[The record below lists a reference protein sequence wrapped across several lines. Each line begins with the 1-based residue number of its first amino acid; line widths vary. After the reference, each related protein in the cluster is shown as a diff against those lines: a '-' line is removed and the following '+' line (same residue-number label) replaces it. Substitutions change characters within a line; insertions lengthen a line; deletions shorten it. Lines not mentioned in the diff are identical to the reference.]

1 MTYKENISLHP
12 PKENLT
18 KKTIAN
24 VIAIAN
30 QKGGVGKTTT
40 AVNIATA
47 LAALGKKVLLVDLDS
62 QGNAST
68 SLGIPPTKRP
78 ITVYD
83 IIIGRHSIERSIIGS
98 SMPSLDLI
106 PASIDLVAVDIEL
119 ADAPQK
125 QIILRNKLS
134 AISYNYDYIF
144 LDCPPSIGLIT
155 LNALI
160 AAENL
165 LIPMQCEFLA
175 MEGIAYMLNTIKL
188 IRNAHPDIL
197 RNIGI
202 ILTMFDKRNRLC
214 TQVADEVRS
223 ELGKLV
229 FDTYIPRNIKLSEA
243 PSHGKPAI
251 IYDTK
256 CLGSISYMMLAQEFL
271 QKMSKGF
278 M

>member
-1 MTYKENISLHP
+1 MTSKQPHLNPE
-12 PKENLT
+12 
-18 KKTIAN
+18 IARATAH
-24 VIAIAN
+24 IITIAN

-47 LAALGKKVLLVDLDS
+47 VAALGKKVLLIDLDS

-68 SLGIPPTKRP
+68 SLGISPADRP
-78 ITVYD
+78 ITIYD
-83 IIIGRHSIERSIIGS
+83 VIIDRHNIERSIMQS
-98 SMPSLDLI
+98 SMPLLDII
-106 PASIDLVAVDIEL
+106 PASIDLVVVDIEL

-125 QIILRNKLS
+125 QIILRNKIAPIAS
-134 AISYNYDYIF
+134 NYDYIF

-188 IRNAHPDIL
+188 IRNAHPNVL

-202 ILTMFDKRNRLC
+202 VLTMFDKRNRLC
-214 TQVADEVRS
+214 VQVADEVRA
-223 ELGKLV
+223 ELGDIV
-229 FDTYIPRNIKLSEA
+229 FETYIPRNIKLSEA

-251 IYDTK
+251 IYDMK

-271 QKMSKGF
+271 EKMSRGSW
-278 M
+278 